1 MAELVNGKA
10 PEPDFAAFVGI
21 DWADQKHYWKLVVAG
36 TQASET
42 GELKQTPE
50 ELSIWA
56 AALQHRFSGQPVAV
70 ALEQS
75 SGALVYQLSQYPHL
89 WLYPVHPAT
98 AAHYRQAF
106 YPSGSKSDPADAG
119 LLLELVVH
127 HRDRLRR
134 LAPDTPETRLLR
146 MLVEQR
152 RQVVDEKTRWNNRL
166 KAALKMYFPQVLDW
180 VDVDTMMGCDLLE
193 RWPTLQQLQRA
204 HPGTLRKFF
213 REHNCRSESLIT
225 ERIAAICQAMP
236 AVQDAALLEGEA
248 AIAATCIAQ
257 IRTLLASIAKLD
269 DHIEPLSSQH
279 PEASLFAEL
288 PGAGAALKPR
298 LIVAFGTQR
307 DRYANAGE
315 LQAYSGIAPITES
328 SGHSRWVHVRWACP
342 TFLRQTFHEFATCSI
357 SRSEWARVFYDTKI
371 AAGKSH
377 HAAVR
382 ALAYKWIRVLF
393 RCWKDGRPY
402 DERTY
407 LQTLAERNSPLNWGA
422 GASTKPVWKTVGGF
436 KKLSTENS

>member
-1 MAELVNGKA
+1 VDETVNGR
-10 PEPDFAAFVGI
+10 PEPEFVAFIGI
-21 DWADQKHYWKLVVAG
+21 DWADQKHCWKLAVASA
-36 TQASET
+36 QATET

-50 ELSIWA
+50 KLFHWA
-56 AALQHRFSGQPVAV
+56 VALHHRFGGRPVAV

-75 SGALVYQLSQYPHL
+75 SGALLYQLTQYPHL

-106 YPSGSKSDPADAG
+106 YPSGSKSDPADTG

-152 RQVVDEKTRWNNRL
+152 RQLVDEKIRWNNRL

-180 VDVDTMMGCDLLE
+180 VDIDTMMGCDLLD
-193 RWPTLQQLQRA
+193 RWPTLQRMQHA

-213 REHNCRSESLIT
+213 RDHNSGCEPLIA
-225 ERIAAICQAMP
+225 ERIGGIYQANP
-236 AVQDAALLEGEA
+236 AVQDAALLEGA
-248 AIAATCIAQ
+248 TAIAASCVAQ

-269 DHIEPLSSQH
+269 HQIQPLAHNH

-288 PGAGAALKPR
+288 PGAGAALRPR

-307 DRYANAGE
+307 DRYANVSE
-315 LQAYSGIAPITES
+315 MQAYSGIAPVTQS
-328 SGHSRWVHVRWACP
+328 SGQTRWVWSAGHAPPSCGKRF
-342 TFLRQTFHEFATCSI
+342 TSLRPVPSPAPSGPASFM
-357 SRSEWARVFYDTKI
+357 RLR
-371 AAGKSH
+371 
-377 HAAVR
+377 
-382 ALAYKWIRVLF
+382 
-393 RCWKDGRPY
+393 
-402 DERTY
+402 
-407 LQTLAERNSPLNWGA
+407 SPL
-422 GASTKPVWKTVGGF
+422 ASPTTRQSELWRTNGFACCSVVGKMAAPTMNRF
-436 KKLSTENS
+436 TYRRWPAELSV

>member
-1 MAELVNGKA
+1 MAETVNGRP
-10 PEPDFAAFVGI
+10 PEPDFVAFVGI
-21 DWADQKHYWKLVVAG
+21 DWADQKHCWKLAVAG
-36 TQASET
+36 AQATET

-50 ELSIWA
+50 ELSSWA
-56 AALQHRFSGQPVAV
+56 ATLHHRFGGRPVAV

-106 YPSGSKSDPADAG
+106 YPAGSKSDPADTG

-152 RQVVDEKTRWNNRL
+152 RHLVDEKIRWNNRL
-166 KAALKMYFPQVLDW
+166 QAALQMYFPQVLEW
-180 VDVDTMMGCDLLE
+180 VDIDTIMGCELLE
-193 RWPTLQQLQRA
+193 RRPTLQRMQHA

-213 REHNCRSESLIT
+213 RDHNSRSEPLIT
-225 ERIAAICQAMP
+225 ERMEGIYQATP
-236 AVQDAALLEGEA
+236 AVKDAALLEGA
-248 AIAATCIAQ
+248 TAIATSCVAQ

-269 DHIEPLSSQH
+269 HQIQPLAHNH

-288 PGAGAALKPR
+288 PGAGAALQPR

-307 DRYANAGE
+307 DRYANVSE
-315 LQAYSGIAPITES
+315 MQAYSGIAPITQS
-328 SGHSRWVHVRWACP
+328 SGRTRWVHVRWACP
-342 TFLRQTFHEFATCSI
+342 TFLRQTFHEFAACSI
-357 SRSEWARVFYDTKI
+357 SRSEWARIFYDAKI
-371 AAGKSH
+371 AAGQSH

-402 DERTY
+402 DEQIY
-407 LQTLAERNSPLNWGA
+407 LQALAQRLPLKSTA
-422 GASTKPVWKTVGGF
+422 GPSTKLAWKTVDGF
-436 KKLSTENS
+436 KKLSTENP

>member
-1 MAELVNGKA
+1 MADTVVH
-10 PEPDFAAFVGI
+10 PCEPDFVAFVGI
-21 DWADQKHYWKLVVAG
+21 DWGDQKHCWKLMVAG
-36 TQASET
+36 AQTIEA

-50 ELSIWA
+50 ELSSWA
-56 AALQHRFSGQPVAV
+56 LALHHRFGGRPIAV

-75 SGALVYQLSQYPHL
+75 RGALVYQLSQYPHL
-89 WLYPVHPAT
+89 WLYPVNPA
-98 AAHYRQAF
+98 AAACYRQAF
-106 YPSGSKSDPADAG
+106 YPSGSKSDPGDSK

-134 LAPDTPETRLLR
+134 SAPETAETRLLR

-152 RQVVDEKTRWNNRL
+152 RQLVNEKTRWNNRL
-166 KAALKMYFPQVLDW
+166 KAALKTYFPQVLEWIDI
-180 VDVDTMMGCDLLE
+180 DTVLGCDLLE
-193 RWPTLQQLQRA
+193 RWPTLQLLQRA

-213 REHNCRSESLIT
+213 REHNCRSASRLK
-225 ERIAAICQAMP
+225 ERVDAIYQATP
-236 AVQDAALLEGEA
+236 AVEDMALLEGES
-248 AIAATCIAQ
+248 AIAASCVAQ

-269 DHIEPLSSQH
+269 QQIATSSSQH
-279 PEASLFAEL
+279 PEAPLFAQL
-288 PGAGAALKPR
+288 PGAGAALQPR

-307 DRYANAGE
+307 DRYASASE
-315 LQAYSGIAPITES
+315 VQAYSGIAPVTES

-342 TFLRQTFHEFATCSI
+342 TFLRQTFHEFAACSV
-357 SRSEWARVFYDTKI
+357 SHSEWARAFYDAKI

-377 HAAVR
+377 HADGR

-402 DERTY
+402 DEPTY
-407 LQTLAERNSPLNWGA
+407 LQALAKRNSPLRPSTVT
-422 GASTKPVWKTVGGF
+422 STKVGWKSVGGF

>member
-50 ELSIWA
+50 ELSSWA
-56 AALQHRFSGQPVAV
+56 AALHHRFSGQPVAV

-134 LAPDTPETRLLR
+134 LA
-146 MLVEQR
+146 
-152 RQVVDEKTRWNNRL
+152 RL

-180 VDVDTMMGCDLLE
+180 VDVDTIMGCDLLE

-225 ERIAAICQAMP
+225 ERIAAICQATP

-248 AIAATCIAQ
+248 AMAATCIAQ

-269 DHIEPLSSQH
+269 HQIEPLASQH

-288 PGAGAALKPR
+288 PGAGAALQPR

-342 TFLRQTFHEFATCSI
+342 TFLRQTFHEFAACSI

-407 LQTLAERNSPLNWGA
+407 LQTLVDRNSPLNWGA

>member
-1 MAELVNGKA
+1 MTETVKGNPAE
-10 PEPDFAAFVGI
+10 PEFAAFVGI
-21 DWADQKHYWKLVVAG
+21 DWADQKHCWKLAVAG
-36 TQASET
+36 TQATES

-50 ELSIWA
+50 ELSNWA
-56 AALQHRFSGQPVAV
+56 AALHHRFSGRPVAV

-75 SGALVYQLSQYPHL
+75 SGALIYQLSQYPHL

-106 YPSGSKSDPADAG
+106 YPSGSKSDPTDTG
-119 LLLELVVH
+119 LLLELIVH
-127 HRDRLRR
+127 HRDRLRP
-134 LAPDTPETRLLR
+134 LAPETPETRLLR

-152 RQVVDEKTRWNNRL
+152 RQLVDEKTRWNNRL
-166 KAALKMYFPQVLDW
+166 KAALKIYFPQVLDW
-180 VDVDTMMGCDLLE
+180 VDIDTIIGCDLLE

-213 REHNCRSESLIT
+213 HEHNCRAEALMT
-225 ERIAAICQAMP
+225 ERIQAIYQATP
-236 AVQDAALLEGEA
+236 AVQDTALLEGETA
-248 AIAATCIAQ
+248 SAGSCVAQ

-269 DHIEPLSSQH
+269 GQIKSRSSEH
-279 PEASLFAEL
+279 PEASLFAEV
-288 PGAGAALKPR
+288 PGAGAALQPR

-315 LQAYSGIAPITES
+315 LQAYSGIAPVTES

-342 TFLRQTFHEFATCSI
+342 TFLRQTFHEFAGCSI

-377 HAAVR
+377 HEAVR

-402 DERTY
+402 DEQTY
-407 LQTLAERNSPLNWGA
+407 LRALAKRNSPLKPSA
-422 GASTKPVWKTVGGF
+422 GSPTKVVWKTVGGF
-436 KKLSTENS
+436 KKLSIENS